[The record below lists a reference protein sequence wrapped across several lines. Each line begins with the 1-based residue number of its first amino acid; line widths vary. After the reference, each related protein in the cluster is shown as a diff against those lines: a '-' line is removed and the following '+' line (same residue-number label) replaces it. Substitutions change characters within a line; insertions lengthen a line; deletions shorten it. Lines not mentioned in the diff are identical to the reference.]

1 MTTEQQ
7 QKEYTRFS
15 PSQRMEHFILLVS
28 MIGLALT
35 GLVQRYADVSLA
47 KTIISL
53 LGGIESVRV
62 IHRFMAILLML
73 ESIYHGGALSY
84 KIFVQGSRIT
94 MMPTLRDLRDA
105 WDWVFYN
112 LGLKKKH
119 PHLPRY
125 NFGEKAEYLAVVWG
139 TVLMGITGLM
149 MWNPIATA
157 KILPGVVIPAAR
169 AAHSAE
175 AVLAVLSILT
185 WHMYNVH
192 FRRFNRSMFTGKL
205 SHDAMQEEH
214 AEELEAIESG
224 DKGIVIP
231 AEILAKRKR
240 RFWPY
245 ATVMATI
252 LLVGAVYFVTF
263 EESSITTVPRQ
274 ERIIFAQQII
284 PEEGDA
290 NIGATLWPTLRCA
303 RCHGD
308 TAMGS
313 PGGGPALVATP
324 LTFEGFLLKVRTGG
338 TEMPAIGA
346 EEISDGYLFHVW
358 TWLQSVSAP

>member
-1 MTTEQQ
+1 MTTEQK

-15 PSQRMEHFILLVS
+15 RSQRMEHFILLVS
-28 MIGLALT
+28 MIGLAVT
-35 GLVQRYADVSLA
+35 GLAQRYADLALA

-53 LGGIESVRV
+53 LGGIEGARV
-62 IHRFMAILLML
+62 IHRFMAILLVL
-73 ESIYHGGALSY
+73 ESIYHGGVLSY
-84 KIFVQGSRIT
+84 KVFVEGARIT
-94 MMPTLRDLRDA
+94 MVPTLRDLRDA
-105 WDWVFYN
+105 RDWVLYN
-112 LGLKKKH
+112 LGLKKQH

-139 TVLMGITGLM
+139 ILLMGLTGFM

-157 KILPGVVIPAAR
+157 KILPGLVIPAAR

-192 FRRFNRSMFTGKL
+192 VRRFNRSMFTGKM
-205 SHDAMQEEH
+205 SREVMQEEH
-214 AEELEAIESG
+214 AEELEAIEQG
-224 DKGIVIP
+224 DDKIVIP
-231 AEILAKRKR
+231 AAILAKRKR

-245 ATVMATI
+245 AAVMTVI
-252 LLVGAVYFVTF
+252 LLVGAVWFVTF

-274 ERIIFAQQII
+274 ERVIFAQQII
-284 PEEGDA
+284 PEQGDA

-308 TAMGS
+308 AATGS
-313 PGGGPALVATP
+313 GNAPALIATP
-324 LTFEGFLLKVRTGG
+324 LTFESFLLKVRSGG
-338 TEMPAIGA
+338 TEMPAISA